1 MHVDTPSPRPADRA
15 RPAGPGGRAR
25 RRAVALVAAGLFVIV
40 LVLWL
45 VAARRDPTLLDR
57 DWTAFDRAGDRVRAG
72 GWAEAYRASAE
83 EPLPFLYPPYS
94 LWLTLPLTLLGTAA
108 SYAVVLASALVAL
121 AASGWF
127 LRSMLPGRD
136 VELAVVLTLSA
147 LSGPFLLVVVIG
159 QVSASYVVAILAGT
173 WLLHRGHRFAGGAV
187 WSLLVIKPNLALPF
201 ALYLAVRGERRAVA
215 GFGAG
220 ASAAL
225 LATVPMGPD
234 AWRGFI
240 DGLGVVGRML
250 TDMDNWYGQATVLA
264 AVRSVLHPVGADWA
278 AAPLW
283 SAVCLPL
290 GLGVLRAWRRA
301 EVGDPAQQLRL
312 VGTVCLVAV
321 AGNNRLYAYDALLL
335 VIPAAAWYLGR
346 PPAGSGGTAP
356 PDRTGWYVAAAF
368 AVLWAVFAGQPVA
381 PAAGLVS
388 AGWLWSEVRALRA
401 GRSVPVTP
409 SAPCDAPPMR

>member
-201 ALYLAVRGERRAVA
+201 ALYLAVRGAAGGGRVRGRRVGGVA
-215 GFGAG
+215 GDRADGAG
-220 ASAAL
+220 R
-225 LATVPMGPD
+225 LARVH
-234 AWRGFI
+234 RR
-240 DGLGVVGRML
+240 LGVVGRML

-321 AGNNRLYAYDALLL
+321 AGNNRLYAYGALLL

-388 AGWLWSEVRALRA
+388 AGWLWSEVRALRRPFRA
-401 GRSVPVTP
+401 GHAVRAVR
-409 SAPCDAPPMR
+409 APPMR